1 MSHLK
6 RASSFILEKVNTTFD
21 KSLQVDLSSTT
32 LSQQDVQ
39 LDTIHDNIPINIALH
54 LLWFQLCLVWQQKLV
69 MDVEPSIFREPWPS
83 CALMYNHSSISYSTY
98 DFKTGPHVIHDM
110 GKLHINFGLS
120 AACQS

>member
-69 MDVEPSIFREPWPS
+69 MDVEPSIFREP
-83 CALMYNHSSISYSTY
+83 
-98 DFKTGPHVIHDM
+98 
-110 GKLHINFGLS
+110 
-120 AACQS
+120 